1 MKSPPS
7 LSIIVPVFNEED
19 NVELLYEEIRNS
31 VDQLAKIYE
40 IIFVDD
46 GSSDTTFER
55 LKRVKEKEAQEGL
68 GLVETKIIRFSRNF
82 GQTAAM
88 QAGFD
93 CSKGDLIVS
102 LDADLQ
108 NNPRDIPRLLEK
120 LDEGYDLVSGWRK
133 DRKDKA
139 LTRIFPSKM
148 ANWLI
153 RMITGVPIHDN
164 GCSLRGY
171 RRSVV
176 KSITLYS
183 DMHRFIPAMSAII
196 GAKVG
201 EIIVNHRP
209 RRYGETKYGLSRIW
223 KVLLDIITMKM
234 LIHFHHRPILW
245 FAIFAFV
252 CSFLGCLFGLVT
264 IIFFLKGNQSIVF
277 SAATFLSFFLFGSL
291 LFWGLLAEFFV
302 KIEKSVLP
310 PTNQK

>member
-19 NVELLYEEIRNS
+19 NVGVLYDEIRNS
-31 VDQLAKIYE
+31 VDRLARIYE

-55 LKRVKEKEAQEGL
+55 LKRVKEKEIQKGL

-108 NNPRDIPRLLEK
+108 NDPRDIPRLLEK

-171 RRSVV
+171 RSSVV
-176 KSITLYS
+176 KSIRLYS
-183 DMHRFIPAMSAII
+183 DMHRFIPAMTAII
-196 GAKVG
+196 GAKTG

-252 CSFLGCLFGLVT
+252 CGFLGCLFGLTT
-264 IIFFLKGNQSIVF
+264 IILFLKGNQSIVF
-277 SAATFLSFFLFGSL
+277 SAVTFLSFFLFGSL
-291 LFWGLLAEFFV
+291 LFWGLLAEFFI

-310 PTNQK
+310 PINQK